1 MNAVVP
7 AAMDAVSTVGT
18 VGAAGDVEVLIAGAG
33 PTGLVLAIDLA
44 RRGIRHRVVERSE
57 RGFPGS
63 RGVGIQ
69 PRTLEVLDDLGA
81 VDALRAVGGPC
92 PLVQIW
98 EGPERVRERDLVH
111 RAAAGPATPYPELL
125 MLPQWRTVEVLYG
138 RLEDLG
144 GAVDFSTEMTG
155 FSQDGDGVT
164 ATLRRADGSEETVR
178 AGYLVG
184 ADGGRSAVRKALGV
198 PFTGEP
204 VDPRP
209 VLIADAVLE
218 GVDRGHWHMWPKAE
232 GGLLAVRSLEGA
244 ETFQVIARFEDVTYE
259 PEVTRDATPEALL
272 ALLERRT
279 GLPGLRVGEVTW
291 ASVYRARA
299 AMAERFRT
307 GRVFLAGDA
316 AHIHSPAGGQGL
328 NTSVQDA
335 YNLGWKLG
343 AVLRHGAPDALLD
356 SYDTERVRVA
366 ADVLGLS
373 TSVHA
378 DDRAH
383 SEDGLHRRGP
393 ETLQLSLHYRESPLT
408 RETRRDVPEGALR
421 AGDRAPDAPCVDA
434 SGAEV
439 RLFDAFRGPH
449 FTLLDL
455 TGEPPRQ
462 PLPAAPW
469 LRTYRVGGPDADL
482 HDTGGHAKTAYGSGL
497 FLIRPDGYVGLAT
510 DEVGDVAA
518 YVRAVAVAG

>member
-1 MNAVVP
+1 MDTFVSPAV
-7 AAMDAVSTVGT
+7 D
-18 VGAAGDVEVLIAGAG
+18 GAAGVEVLIAGAG

-63 RGVGIQ
+63 RGTGIQ

-81 VDALRAVGGPC
+81 VAALQEAGGPC
-92 PLVQIW
+92 PPVQIW
-98 EGPERVRERDLVH
+98 DGPERVRERDLVH
-111 RAAAGPATPYPELL
+111 RAEPGPATPYPELL

-138 RLEDLG
+138 RLEELG
-144 GAVDFSTEMTG
+144 GEVDFGTEMTG
-155 FSQDGDGVT
+155 FGQDADGVT
-164 ATLRRADGSEETVR
+164 ATLRRSDGSEETVR
-178 AGYLVG
+178 AEYLVA
-184 ADGGRSAVRKALGV
+184 ADGGRSTVRKALGV

-209 VLIADAVLE
+209 VLIADVMLE
-218 GVDRGHWHMWPKAE
+218 GVARGHWHMWPKAE
-232 GGLLAVRSLEGA
+232 GGMLAVRPLEGA
-244 ETFQVIARFEDVTYE
+244 ETFQVIAGYEDVTYE
-259 PEVTRDATPEALL
+259 PEVARDATPEALL

-307 GRVFLAGDA
+307 ARVFLAGDA

-343 AVLRHGAPDALLD
+343 AVLRHGAPEALLD
-356 SYDTERVRVA
+356 SYDAERVRVA

-378 DDRAH
+378 ADRAH
-383 SEDGLHRRGP
+383 AEDGLYRRGP
-393 ETLQLSLHYRESPLT
+393 ETLQLDLNYREGPLT
-408 RETRRDVPEGALR
+408 RELRRGVPEGALR

-434 SGAEV
+434 SGAPV

-455 TGEPPRQ
+455 TGESAPPTV
-462 PLPAAPW
+462 PDLPW
-469 LRTYRVGGPDADL
+469 LRTYRVGGPHADL
-482 HDTGGHAKTAYGSGL
+482 HDTGGHAKSAYGSGL

-510 DEVGDVAA
+510 DEAGDVAEYA
-518 YVRAVAVAG
+518 GAVAAG